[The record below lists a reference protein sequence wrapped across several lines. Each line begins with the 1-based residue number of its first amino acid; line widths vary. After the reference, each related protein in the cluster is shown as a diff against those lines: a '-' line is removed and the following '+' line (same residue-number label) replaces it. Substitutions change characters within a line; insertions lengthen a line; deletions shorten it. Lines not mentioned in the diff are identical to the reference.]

1 MGFGS
6 SKVKLSEQQ
15 LHTLDVQKN
24 KSICRLRIYGD
35 NIGYGFLCKT
45 PETNTKI
52 LVADKK
58 ILNSEKLRDKKT
70 LELLLNNDD
79 NKELFIQMDKDRIK
93 YDSKNNELFILEI
106 KDDDELKNTE
116 FIEIEDVK
124 DINKYKAK
132 KIYILPYQVEDK
144 NKFPAGEIKSV
155 KEKEKIIKHNC
166 NNLGRNQLVSLF
178 PILNL
183 ESYKIIGINKDKETG
198 FFINEDIDAFNK
210 EVEERMKLEI
220 SKINESEVK
229 DTKTGEEN
237 ENNKFITNTSIGE
250 SKMFNKP
257 SSKNIEHEIDREMNE
272 NRNKLEED
280 KRNFNA
286 PNNEEKIFTNNEN
299 IINYIIIM
307 IKVNK
312 EDIEIN
318 KNIYFFGNL
327 EESKDKRENGFLT
340 EMEKIKKMPNLEL
353 SISEPDNENKSY
365 NKFFNSFKPKKEGN
379 YTIELNIPYYISDC
393 SYMFYN
399 CPNLIDVDLSNFE
412 LSSVTK
418 MNDMFNYCINLT
430 QVKFPGKETKR
441 LDNMSYM
448 FNYCKSLKSIDFKKI
463 DTEKVTD
470 MSGMFQNCEKL
481 EELDLTNFYTPNVS
495 SLNCMFNDCY
505 NLKSI
510 KFSHKFITD
519 KVLFMNYMFFGCE
532 KLEVLDLSYFSLNT
546 FNVKEMVSMFE
557 GCDKIKDIIINRKYI
572 PYFKQIHEK
581 EKDKFKVEKQK
592 KNKN

>member
-1 MGFGS
+1 
-6 SKVKLSEQQ
+6 
-15 LHTLDVQKN
+15 
-24 KSICRLRIYGD
+24 
-35 NIGYGFLCKT
+35 
-45 PETNTKI
+45 
-52 LVADKK
+52 
-58 ILNSEKLRDKKT
+58 
-70 LELLLNNDD
+70 
-79 NKELFIQMDKDRIK
+79 MDKDRIK

-116 FIEIEDVK
+116 FIKIEDVK

-132 KIYILPYQVEDK
+132 KIYILPYKVEDK
-144 NKFPAGEIKSV
+144 KKFPAGEIESF

-166 NNLGRNQLVSLF
+166 NNLGRNQLESFF

-198 FFINEDIDAFNK
+198 FFINEDIDAFIK

-430 QVKFPGKETKR
+430 QVKFSGKETKK
-441 LDNMSYM
+441 LDNMAYM
-448 FNYCKSLKSIDFKKI
+448 FNYCKSLKSIDFKNI

-495 SLNCMFNDCY
+495 SLNCMFNDCF

-510 KFSHKFITD
+510 KFSHKFITY

-581 EKDKFKVEKQK
+581 VENKFKK
-592 KNKN
+592 K